1 MSPIQYEMW
10 TENSTEDSFGITLI
24 DSGINEISKGWPI
37 VLSEFSEDQM
47 TIARKYSIKGEVCVE
62 DGNNFFLNIFLF
74 LAIKFKI
81 QD

>member
-1 MSPIQYEMW
+1 MW
-10 TENSTEDSFGITLI
+10 TENSTEESFGITLI
-24 DSGINEISKGWPI
+24 DSGINEISNGWPI

-62 DGNNFFLNIFLF
+62 DGNNFSWSVFLVI
-74 LAIKFKI
+74 AIEYEI